1 MNNTEAILGGAR
13 AIIQELLKVAN
24 EAGRDEELRL
34 GRKMTEA
41 EAGLLAD
48 MVERQFKTALA
59 MSKF

>member
-1 MNNTEAILGGAR
+1 MNNTETILGGAR
-13 AIIQELLKVAN
+13 AIIQELLKVAS

-41 EAGLLAD
+41 EAVRLAE